1 MSICSA
7 MDSSVHSASMAASSN
22 REAAVSAA
30 AALAAAEEDFTLSG
44 LVKESA
50 FLFHSGKFKD
60 CVRVLNQLLQKKEGD
75 PKVLHNIVIAE
86 NSQDGCTNP
95 KKLVDELKNFKMRRA
110 DLVATPGNRVEAS
123 TSNATSKTEAAIKGN
138 NISLNHDSSLRS
150 SQAIFTEESN
160 ISITLYNL
168 AVSWFHL
175 HEYAK
180 AFTILDALFHN
191 IQLIDEDT
199 AKHICLLFL
208 DVALLS
214 HNARRSM
221 DVIGYVEK
229 VFCNSGTMNQPVG
242 GNSAPQHV
250 SNVVSKPVSGSNHS
264 TISDA
269 NNPHD
274 PTGTPKNSESS
285 LAVSLSEEV
294 LDDESRDTLHLI
306 SSIEMNGQNPPAR
319 QPSKDLLKNQS
330 EESISTMDMRMK
342 LHLCK
347 VRFLILTRNLKAAKR
362 EAKMAVVKDSP
373 MALYLKSQL
382 EYARG
387 NHKKAIRL
395 LTRTET
401 GISSMY
407 YNNLGCIF
415 FRLGKPHISAMFFTK
430 AISSSSSLRKEKPL
444 NLSSF
449 SRDKSILIMY
459 NCGMQYLACGKPV
472 LAARCFYK
480 SSPMFYN
487 KPLLWLRLA
496 ECCLMALEKGLLKP
510 TSDKSGF
517 EVHVIGKGKWR
528 HLVIKN
534 GNSIG
539 EEEVVVGRGQPNL
552 SMTFARACLLNALH
566 LLNSSEPLNDEEN
579 EPRETQSASNSA
591 TGEPSEQKGVSGQ
604 NASPSPSP
612 LLNSL
617 SDYEE
622 MYKKEKQ
629 MIEKAIL
636 ADLSYVELELENPL
650 EALST
655 ARSLLKHAES
665 FSSKLHTFLGNVY
678 AAEALCLLSRPKEAA
693 EHLSVYLSKGNG
705 VRKPFDQEDV
715 EAWRVEKLVDSE
727 DHSSATE
734 TQSPVFL
741 NPEEAAG
748 VLYANLAAMSAV
760 QGDFEQ
766 AREYAKAAL
775 SILPRSTKAN
785 LIAIYVELLGGNT
798 EEALVKLRQCRSA
811 RFVQDDF
818 PLNGSSSS
826 L

>member
-1 MSICSA
+1 
-7 MDSSVHSASMAASSN
+7 MDSSVHPASMAASSN

-30 AALAAAEEDFTLSG
+30 AALAAAEDDFKLSG

-50 FLFHSGKFKD
+50 ILFHSGKFKD
-60 CVRVLNQLLQKKEGD
+60 CIRVLNQLLQKKEGD

-95 KKLVDELKNFKMRRA
+95 KKLVDELKNFKIRRA

-123 TSNATSKTEAAIKGN
+123 TSNATSKAEAAIKGN
-138 NISLNHDSSLRS
+138 NSSLNHDSSLRS

-160 ISITLYNL
+160 ISIPLYNL

-175 HEYAK
+175 HEYAR
-180 AFTILDALFHN
+180 AFSILDALFQN

-229 VFCNSGTMNQPVG
+229 VFCNSSTMNQPVG
-242 GNSAPQHV
+242 GNSAPHV
-250 SNVVSKPVSGSNHS
+250 SNFVSKPVSGSNHS

-274 PTGTPKNSESS
+274 PTVTPKNSESS

-294 LDDESRDTLHLI
+294 LDDDSHDTLHLI

-319 QPSKDLLKNQS
+319 QPSKDLLKNQTD
-330 EESISTMDMRMK
+330 ESISIMDMRMK

-362 EAKMAVVKDSP
+362 EAKMAMVKDNP

-415 FRLGKPHISAMFFTK
+415 YRLGKPHISAMFFSK
-430 AISSSSSLRKEKPL
+430 AMSSSSSLRKEKPL

-459 NCGMQYLACGKPV
+459 NCGVQYLACGKPV

-510 TSDKSGF
+510 TTSSDKSGF

-534 GNSIG
+534 GNTVG
-539 EEEVVVGRGQPNL
+539 EEELVVGCGQPNL

-579 EPRETQSASNSA
+579 GLRETQVASNVA
-591 TGEPSEQKGVSGQ
+591 TGELSEQKGVSGQ
-604 NASPSPSP
+604 NASPSP

-617 SDYEE
+617 SEYEE
-622 MYKKEKQ
+622 ICKKEKQ

-636 ADLSYVELELENPL
+636 ADLSYVELELGSPL

-655 ARSLLKHAES
+655 ARSLLKHTES
-665 FSSKLHTFLGNVY
+665 FSSKIHTFLGNVY

-693 EHLSVYLSKGNG
+693 EHLLVYLSKGNG

-727 DHSSATE
+727 DHSPATE

-741 NPEEAAG
+741 NPEEARG
-748 VLYANLAAMSAV
+748 VLYTNLAAMSAV
-760 QGDFEQ
+760 QGDFEL
-766 AREYAKAAL
+766 AREYAKGAL
-775 SILPRSTKAN
+775 SIMPRSTKAN
-785 LIAIYVELLGGNT
+785 LIAIYVELLGGNM

-811 RFVQDDF
+811 RFVQDGF

-826 L
+826 SSL